1 MKRCEIFRFAGA
13 VLLGWLILPV
23 DRPVAG
29 EKEKP
34 RVLYFTRSVGFEHAV
49 VHRDGKALSLSGTV
63 LDKLGEKAGF
73 EVECTEDGRVFD
85 ADLDRYDAIA
95 FYTFGDLTEP
105 DRRGTPPMSPEG
117 KQKLLDAVADGKGFV
132 GFHSTSLSFRSPG
145 GKGGA
150 TVDPFIAMLGG
161 ELDRHGKP
169 QEATV
174 AVRSPGFPGAS
185 NLPRTF
191 RMTDEWYVMRNMAD
205 NLHVIL
211 MLQTEG
217 LKESCYRRP
226 PTPVAWARR
235 HGAGRVFF
243 TCMGDGEQTWNDERF
258 QQVVLG
264 GLSWALG
271 QVEADVTP
279 NFKPAASKP
288 DPAQKPPTAR

>member
-1 MKRCEIFRFAGA
+1 MTRSTSRLVTLLVA
-13 VLLGWLILPV
+13 VLAIA
-23 DRPVAG
+23 VAAAD
-29 EKEKP
+29 EKETP
-34 RVLYFTRSVGFEHAV
+34 RLLYFTRSGRFEHAV

-63 LDKLGEKAGF
+63 LEKLGKKAGF
-73 EVECTEDGRVFD
+73 EVECTDDGRVFD
-85 ADLDRYDAIA
+85 VDLDRYDAIA

-105 DRRGTPPMSPEG
+105 NQRGTAPMSPKG
-117 KQKLLDAVADGKGFV
+117 KQKLLDAVAGGKGFV
-132 GFHSTSLSFRSPG
+132 GFHSASLSFRSRG

-150 TVDPFIAMLGG
+150 PVDPYIAMLGG

-174 AVRSPGFPGAS
+174 AVRSPGFPGAT
-185 NLPRTF
+185 NLPESF
-191 RMTDEWYVMRNMAD
+191 RITDEWYVMRNLAD

-235 HGAGRVFF
+235 HGTGRVFF
-243 TCMGDGEQTWNDERF
+243 TCMGAGEQTWNDERF

-264 GLSWALG
+264 GLLWALG

-279 NFKPAASKP
+279 NFKPAASESE
-288 DPAQKPPTAR
+288 PARKPPAVR

>member
-1 MKRCEIFRFAGA
+1 MKRGKMLRLTGA

-23 DRPVAG
+23 DRPAAG
-29 EKEKP
+29 EKERP
-34 RVLYFTRSVGFEHAV
+34 RLLYFTRSGTFEHAV
-49 VHRDGKALSLSGTV
+49 VHRDGEALSLSGVV
-63 LDKLGEKAGF
+63 LQKLGKKAGF
-73 EVECTEDGRVFD
+73 EVECTDDGRVFD

-105 DRRGTPPMSPEG
+105 NRLGTPPMSPEG
-117 KQKLLDAVADGKGFV
+117 KQKLLDAVAGGKGFV
-132 GFHSTSLSFRSPG
+132 GFHSASLSFRSPG
-145 GKGGA
+145 NKAGA
-150 TVDPFIAMLGG
+150 PVDPYIAMLGG

-174 AVRSPGFPGAS
+174 AVRSPTFPGATT
-185 NLPRTF
+185 LPRTL
-191 RMTDEWYVMRNMAD
+191 RMTDEWYVMRNLAD

-235 HGAGRVFF
+235 HGTGRVFF
-243 TCMGDGEQTWNDERF
+243 TCMGDCEQTWNDERF

-264 GLSWALG
+264 GLMWALG
-271 QVEADVTP
+271 QVEADATP
-279 NFKPAASKP
+279 NFGTHNTK
-288 DPAQKPPTAR
+288 